1 MEDVVDLGV
10 DRRVHDRVA
19 VTGCDDGDAGVEVE
33 EAVAVDVLDDAA
45 PSPAHDEGID
55 ASQ

>member
-1 MEDVVDLGV
+1 MEDVVDLSV
-10 DRRVHDRVA
+10 DRRAHHRMA
-19 VTGCDDGDAGVEVE
+19 VTGGDDGDASVEVE